1 MISFDLHSLG
11 FDASSL
17 DELVSAAVAAGAA
30 GAQNVDGF
38 ELLAAYTDPSGARLG
53 LVQSGGEL
61 DTIASLV
68 CPTTHPAEVF
78 RYSATLAQVD
88 VMEPGRGGGLSRAG
102 ISGAGISDAGIS
114 GAGVISGDAILSG
127 QAPRR
132 ERLARFLANVDD
144 PVEYPLGGEPGEEIP
159 KEIAHLRIG
168 AVPTEFPKI
177 YDSEE
182 AYGRSEEGSMGTELS
197 FSAGALI
204 SPWLLEI
211 SAGRAIRSQ
220 ASAAAQMTMVAQ
232 RVEQRTNRLTG
243 VDWLR
248 VIGTTSIPMTL
259 ALPADLPHAPHEGSV
274 ISATVTPVV
283 SSGTWEAGQTWG

>member
-1 MISFDLHSLG
+1 VISFDLHSLG

-38 ELLAAYTDPSGARLG
+38 ALLAAYTDPSGARLG
-53 LVQSGGEL
+53 LIQSGGEL

-78 RYSATLAQVD
+78 RYSETLAQVD
-88 VMEPGRGGGLSRAG
+88 VMAPGRGGGLSRAG
-102 ISGAGISDAGIS
+102 IGA
-114 GAGVISGDAILSG
+114 AGVISSDSIFSG
-127 QAPRR
+127 QGLGAER

-144 PVEYPLGGEPGEEIP
+144 PVEYPLGGEPGQETP
-159 KEIAHLRIG
+159 KEIEHLRVG

-211 SAGRAIRSQ
+211 SAGRATREQ
-220 ASAAAQMTMVAQ
+220 ASAAAQMTMVVQ
-232 RVEQRTNRLTG
+232 KVEKRTNELTG

-259 ALPADLPHAPHEGSV
+259 ALPADLPHTPHEGSV

-283 SSGTWEAGQTWG
+283 SSGTWEGGQIWG

>member
-11 FDASSL
+11 FDAASL
-17 DELVSAAVAAGAA
+17 DELVSAAVTAGAA

-53 LVQSGGEL
+53 LIQSGGEL

-78 RYSATLAQVD
+78 RYSDTLAQVD
-88 VMEPGRGGGLSRAG
+88 VMAPGGSGSGRGGGLSRAG
-102 ISGAGISDAGIS
+102 IGE
-114 GAGVISGDAILSG
+114 AGVISGDSILSG
-127 QAPRR
+127 LAVGHRR

-144 PVEYPLGGEPGEEIP
+144 PVEYPLGGEPGEETP
-159 KEIAHLRIG
+159 KEIEHLRVG

-211 SAGRAIRSQ
+211 SAGRATREQ
-220 ASAAAQMTMVAQ
+220 ASAAAQMTMVVQ
-232 RVEQRTNRLTG
+232 RVERRTNRLTG

-283 SSGTWEAGQTWG
+283 SSGTWEAGQLWG

>member
-17 DELVSAAVAAGAA
+17 DELVSAAVAVGAA

-38 ELLAAYTDPSGARLG
+38 ALLAAYTDPSGARLG
-53 LVQSGGEL
+53 LIQNGGEL

-78 RYSATLAQVD
+78 RYSETLAQVD
-88 VMEPGRGGGLSRAG
+88 VMAPGRGGGLSRAG
-102 ISGAGISDAGIS
+102 IGAAGGISS
-114 GAGVISGDAILSG
+114 DAILSG
-127 QAPRR
+127 QGLGSER

-144 PVEYPLGGEPGEEIP
+144 PVEYPLGAEPGQETP
-159 KEIAHLRIG
+159 KMIEHLRVG

-211 SAGRAIRSQ
+211 SAGRATREQ
-220 ASAAAQMTMVAQ
+220 ASAAAQMTMVVQ
-232 RVEQRTNRLTG
+232 KVERRTNELTG
-243 VDWLR
+243 VAWLR

-259 ALPADLPHAPHEGSV
+259 ALPADLPHTPHEGSV

-283 SSGTWEAGQTWG
+283 SSGTWEGGQIWG